1 MHRYSTWRAM
11 AMSWA
16 GLVMPIA
23 FATLSMIAQAGCTS
37 AKESVSP
44 ASQNELLAPNCALTS
59 LIDTQLH
66 ELREIPGKVRYV
78 DFWASWCGPC
88 AQSFPFMNTLTREFR
103 ERGLQIVGINV
114 DEQADAANT
123 FLQQHPADFL
133 ILADATGVCPK
144 SFKVMGMPSS
154 YIIDRHGV
162 IRYVHIGFRP
172 GDAGELRKQVEKLL
186 AE

>member
-1 MHRYSTWRAM
+1 
-11 AMSWA
+11 MSWLGFSA
-16 GLVMPIA
+16 AIVLA
-23 FATLSMIAQAGCTS
+23 ALSMVAQAGC
-37 AKESVSP
+37 AADKESIVR
-44 ASQNELLAPNCALTS
+44 ASQKKLPAPNCSLTS
-59 LIDTQLH
+59 LTDTQRY
-66 ELREIPGKVRYV
+66 ELSDIRAKVRYV

-88 AQSFPFMNTLTREFR
+88 AQSFPFMNAMTQEFR

-114 DEQADAANT
+114 DEQADAART
-123 FLQQHPADFL
+123 FLQNHPADFR

-154 YIIDRHGV
+154 YLIDRNGV

-172 GDAGELRKQVEKLL
+172 GETGELRKQVEKLL

>member
-1 MHRYSTWRAM
+1 
-11 AMSWA
+11 MSWVE
-16 GLVMPIA
+16 LVISIA
-23 FATLSMIAQAGCTS
+23 FAALSMVAQAGCAG

-59 LIDTQLH
+59 LTDTQLH
-66 ELREIPGKVRYV
+66 ELNDIHGKVRYV

-88 AQSFPFMNTLTREFR
+88 AQSFPFMNAMAQEFR

-114 DEQADAANT
+114 DEQAEAANT

-154 YIIDRHGV
+154 YLIDRHGV

-172 GDAGELRKQVEKLL
+172 GEAGELRKQVKKLL